1 MKKSI
6 FLLLTFFLFSCS
18 GYRPSAYY
26 IDKVVGKNIYAT
38 VETIA
43 EEPQNSFL
51 IEDALKE
58 ALKTRLNVNFSNR
71 QNSDSEI
78 RLSLKNL
85 EFKPLQY
92 NENGYVILYRTEIE
106 LQAKHTYKR
115 EEETLS
121 HIYTLRGF
129 YEFPVR
135 PNVSISM
142 AIRFDA
148 IKFSALKAIDMLVP
162 KLAQRGSTL

>member
-1 MKKSI
+1 LKNS
-6 FLLLTFFLFSCS
+6 FLLLSLFFLFSCS
-18 GYRPSAYY
+18 GYSPSAYY

-58 ALKTRLNVNFSNR
+58 ALKTRLNVSFSNR
-71 QNSDSEI
+71 QYSDSEI
-78 RLSLKNL
+78 RLSLKDL
-85 EFKPLQY
+85 QFKPLQY
-92 NENGYVILYRTEIE
+92 DENGYVVLYRTEIE
-106 LQAKHTYKR
+106 LQAKHTYKI
-115 EEETLS
+115 EEETVS
-121 HIYTLRGF
+121 HIYKLRGF

-148 IKFSALKAIDMLVP
+148 IKFSALKAIDILIP
-162 KLAQRGSTL
+162 KLAQRGSEI